1 MTDSAASSSP
11 GASAAET
18 PEPGALIVAVAP
30 NGARKTKADHP
41 ALPVTTDEIAAA
53 AAACREAGAAM
64 IHLHVRDRDGA
75 HLLDAEAYRRAT
87 EAIRREVGDDLVVQ
101 ITTEAVG
108 RYGPAEQMAVVR
120 AVRPEAV
127 SIAIREIVPDE
138 AAEPAAAEFLAWL
151 ARERVMPQY
160 ILYSA
165 EDLERFRGL
174 RRRGLIPGERPFAL
188 FVLGRYARGQRSLP
202 ADLLPFVNPLPVDID
217 WAICAFG
224 PWENACALA
233 AAALGGH
240 VRVGFENNT
249 QLADGRTAPDNAAL
263 VAQVAAGAALLGR
276 KLADAAATRA
286 LLSASV

>member
-1 MTDSAASSSP
+1 MTDADASSSP
-11 GASAAET
+11 GAAAAET
-18 PEPGALIVAVAP
+18 PEPGPLIVAVAP

-41 ALPVTTDEIAAA
+41 ALPVTADEIAAA

-87 EAIRREVGDDLVVQ
+87 AAIRREVGDDLVVQ
-101 ITTEAVG
+101 ITTESVG

-165 EDLERFRGL
+165 EDLQRFRGL
-174 RRRGLIPGERPFAL
+174 RRRGVIPGERPFAL